1 MAGPNPEAVA
11 KAKRTV
17 RAKKK
22 AAKQLAQK
30 RSGSAKKGAAGRAF
44 NRLFG

>member
-1 MAGPNPEAVA
+1 MAGKGGAAVA

-17 RAKKK
+17 KAKKK
-22 AAKQLAQK
+22 AAKALAQK

>member
-1 MAGPNPEAVA
+1 MAGVGVAFRKKGGIVSGKKSAA
-11 KAKRTV
+11 KA
-17 RAKKK
+17 
-22 AAKQLAQK
+22 LAQK

>member
-1 MAGPNPEAVA
+1 MAGPDPAAVK

-30 RSGSAKKGAAGRAF
+30 RSASATKGAVGRAF

>member
-1 MAGPNPEAVA
+1 MAGSGGAVKKM
-11 KAKRTV
+11 KATV
-17 RAKKK
+17 RRKKK

-30 RSGSAKKGAAGRAF
+30 RSASAKKGAVGKAF